1 MVVIMEESVDYSE
14 ITQENLTIRER
25 GNLSAQEYSRV
36 VETFKKVLDYKEK
49 FRNSLEAKLN
59 AISKEVNDNVENLE
73 TLLRNLDIYDHNID
87 KISSNVGN
95 LYSEEST
102 IKAQYEELLN
112 GSAMEGAEPAEKNQ
126 DDQEGSRELLIQR
139 RRNYLENLDK
149 SFKRMDSELLSIE
162 KLRAE
167 LTNARGEILVKKD
180 GANKKITLLEEVGKK
195 LLDEVKRIEAEL
207 KSSIKEE
214 GLLDIFEAAEFEL
227 REPGCSACL
236 AMNDDKIPAGKYAV
250 STSNRNFEGRQGP
263 GSRTLLASPTVAAA
277 AAVMGVVTDP
287 RSLV

>member
-1 MVVIMEESVDYSE
+1 MEESLNYSE
-14 ITQENLTIRER
+14 ITQENLTVRER
-25 GNLSAQEYSRV
+25 GNFSAQEYSRV

-49 FRNSLEAKLN
+49 FRNSLEVKLS

-73 TLLRNLDIYDHNID
+73 TLLRNIDIYDQNID

-112 GSAMEGAEPAEKNQ
+112 GSAMEDTEPAEKNHEV
-126 DDQEGSRELLIQR
+126 QEGSRELLIQR

-149 SFKRMDSELLSIE
+149 SFKRLDNELLSIE

-180 GANKKITLLEEVGKK
+180 GAKKKITLLEEAGKK

-207 KSSIKEE
+207 ESSVQEEGKLIKEFKVLVGKVE
-214 GLLDIFEAAEFEL
+214 SSLEISNEMDHILFAHLTAEESRSFPQKNL
-227 REPGCSACL
+227 V
-236 AMNDDKIPAGKYAV
+236 PAQ
-250 STSNRNFEGRQGP
+250 E
-263 GSRTLLASPTVAAA
+263 
-277 AAVMGVVTDP
+277 
-287 RSLV
+287 